1 MFFVAKIYKRALR
14 TSIEGYLA
22 VAACTPTYSRLLH
35 NLTLMKFVGLFLTVF
50 LLGAASE
57 CIPRCECLRRA
68 RRRLVVVVVIAV
80 YVVVAVQK
88 L

>member
-1 MFFVAKIYKRALR
+1 
-14 TSIEGYLA
+14 
-22 VAACTPTYSRLLH
+22 
-35 NLTLMKFVGLFLTVF
+35 MKFVGLFPTVF

-68 RRRLVVVVVIAV
+68 RRRLVVVVVVIAV
-80 YVVVAVQK
+80 FVVVAVQK